1 MTYELTNAEKIS
13 IIDQHLK
20 NLEYNRYNLEVS
32 ILELTS
38 GTNPKQESITDI
50 QAQIDSI
57 VAQQTAL
64 NAEIASLTE

>member
-38 GTNPKQESITDI
+38 GTNPKQESIDDV

>member
-20 NLEYNRYNLEVS
+20 NLEYNRYNLQVS

-38 GTNPKQESITDI
+38 ETNPKQESITDI

-64 NAEIASLTE
+64 SAEIASLTV

>member
-1 MTYELTNAEKIS
+1 MTYQLTNTEKIS
-13 IIDQHLK
+13 IIHQHLK

-32 ILELTS
+32 IMELTS
-38 GTNPKQESITDI
+38 GTNPKQESIDDV

-64 NAEIASLTE
+64 NAEVASLTE

>member
-1 MTYELTNAEKIS
+1 MTYELSNVEKIS
-13 IIDQHLK
+13 IIYQHLK

>member
-1 MTYELTNAEKIS
+1 MTYELTNEEKIS

-20 NLEYNRYNLEVS
+20 NLEYNRYNLQVS

-38 GTNPKQESITDI
+38 ETNPKQESITDI

-64 NAEIASLTE
+64 SAEIASLTE

>member
-1 MTYELTNAEKIS
+1 MTYELTNEEKIS

-20 NLEYNRYNLEVS
+20 NLEYNRYNLEISV
-32 ILELTS
+32 LELTS

-57 VAQQTAL
+57 IAQQTAL

>member
-38 GTNPKQESITDI
+38 GTNPKQESIEDI

-64 NAEIASLTE
+64 SAEVASLTV